1 MYNVITQREVVVH
14 IGQYV
19 EKVGSKG
26 TYGIITDRPM
36 VHECW
41 TVRWI
46 IGPNRGRTLIS
57 HQRELRLHDKL

>member
-1 MYNVITQREVVVH
+1 MH

-19 EKVGSKG
+19 EKVDSKG